1 MGKVIAIDGPSGAGK
16 GTVSRLVAENL
27 GFQFLDTGALY
38 RATAL
43 YLRRRGLDEYSTD
56 EEIRKAL
63 EGFSVGFKEGRVFV
77 GDSSQPS
84 NEDVSEAIRTPEAGH
99 YASVFS
105 VRKVVRDFLLQIQ
118 RDAALSNNI
127 VAEGRDTTTVVFPDA
142 WKKFYLDATVEERAR
157 RRHLQLKESGITI
170 TMDEAL
176 RDIEERDKRDQGR
189 GIAPLMKARDAIII
203 DTTDKGVQQVLKE
216 IMEVIRSDP

>member
-1 MGKVIAIDGPSGAGK
+1 
-16 GTVSRLVAENL
+16 
-27 GFQFLDTGALY
+27 
-38 RATAL
+38 
-43 YLRRRGLDEYSTD
+43 
-56 EEIRKAL
+56 
-63 EGFSVGFKEGRVFV
+63 VGFKEGRVFV
-77 GDSSQPS
+77 GGSSQPS

-157 RRHLQLKESGITI
+157 RRYLQLKESGITI

-176 RDIEERDKRDQGR
+176 RDIAERDKRDQGR